1 MKEVDEYQVQLE
13 YIGYLIDGYD
23 EFPEY
28 YRLIQVLG
36 YSLKWEIGYRVNLKM
51 VFSG

>member
-13 YIGYLIDGYD
+13 YIGDLIDGYA
-23 EFPEY
+23 ECPEY

-36 YSLKWEIGYRVNLKM
+36 VLLKVGDRV
-51 VFSG
+51 